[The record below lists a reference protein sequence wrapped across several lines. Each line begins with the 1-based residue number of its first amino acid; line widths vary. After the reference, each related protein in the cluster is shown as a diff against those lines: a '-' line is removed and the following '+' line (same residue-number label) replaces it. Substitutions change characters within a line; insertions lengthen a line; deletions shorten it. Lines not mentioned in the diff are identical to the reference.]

1 MKIQAVKNDQDTAES
16 REVPVRVDE
25 DRKYEIEAAIVRI
38 MKHNRT
44 MQVLIFVFHNL
55 VFIFTI
61 FKYFSTI
68 C

>member
-55 VFIFTI
+55 VLISTI

-68 C
+68 S